1 VKYSTDI
8 TDEIFIDVSYTRLS
22 AQDKDGIDLR
32 RRVKDSYKFATDYY
46 FSDELSFNLNGEYV
60 GERYDDMLSVKDPS
74 KTKGRQT
81 GKYLVMNFVTNYN
94 ITKNLK
100 TYMKVNNI
108 LNRYYQVVD
117 GYSSSPRAVYV
128 GLNAKF

>member
-1 VKYSTDI
+1 
-8 TDEIFIDVSYTRLS
+8 
-22 AQDKDGIDLR
+22 
-32 RRVKDSYKFATDYY
+32 
-46 FSDELSFNLNGEYV
+46 
-60 GERYDDMLSVKDPS
+60 MLSVKDPS

-100 TYMKVNNI
+100 TYVKVNNI
-108 LNRYYQVVD
+108 LNRYYQVID

-128 GLNAKF
+128 GLNTKF